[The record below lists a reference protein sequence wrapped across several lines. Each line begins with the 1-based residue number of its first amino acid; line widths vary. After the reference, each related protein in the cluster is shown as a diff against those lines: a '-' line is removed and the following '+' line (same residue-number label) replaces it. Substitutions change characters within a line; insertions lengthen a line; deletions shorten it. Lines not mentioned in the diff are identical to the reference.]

1 VAFAPVKVVLLVE
14 AVGFAMHFAV
24 VSKPVAV
31 VERLV
36 AAAVPAVFAVLVVAA
51 VKPVAVALGLELFG
65 LHSD

>member
-1 VAFAPVKVVLLVE
+1 VEVA
-14 AVGFAMHFAV
+14 GFAMHFAV
-24 VSKPVAV
+24 VAKPVAV